1 MIADRIKVLREQK
14 GLTQTALAQKLNITR
29 ASVNAWEM
37 GISKPS
43 TQYIIELAKI
53 FDVSADY
60 LLGINSSAS
69 VNVAGLSD
77 DDIELVHSLVEHLKN
92 KE

>member
-1 MIADRIKVLREQK
+1 MIADRIKFLREQK

-37 GISKPS
+37 GISTPS
-43 TQYIIELAKI
+43 TQYIVELAKI

-60 LLGINSSAS
+60 LLGINSSAC

-77 DDIELVHSLVEHLKN
+77 DDIEIVYSLVKHLKN